1 MKSSSSAE
9 LKHSIIGIVSFCF
22 ACAGI
27 VSFLLAIFLA
37 MKMAFSPGVISA
49 GGTTS
54 PEAIKTFMS
63 EHMGLI
69 FSIGALYFL
78 FFVSFLVSFVCGIIS
93 VFQKNVKKIFG
104 IIGLVVSSIVVAFLV
119 MTIIIGL
126 TSGGYQR
133 RLDLN
138 LTSQQSQSVESS
150 K

>member
-1 MKSSSSAE
+1 MKSSSAE
-9 LKHSIIGIVSFCF
+9 LKHSTIGVVSFCF
-22 ACAGI
+22 ACVGC

-54 PEAIKTFMS
+54 PEAIRTFMS

-69 FSIGALYFL
+69 FTIGGFYFL

-93 VFQKNVKKIFG
+93 VFQKNAKKVFG
-104 IIGLVVSSIVVAFLV
+104 IIGLVVSSVVIAFLV
-119 MTIIIGL
+119 TAIVVGL
-126 TSGGYQR
+126 MSGRYQR
-133 RLDLN
+133 DLDRN
-138 LTSQQSQSVESS
+138 STNQQPPSVESS